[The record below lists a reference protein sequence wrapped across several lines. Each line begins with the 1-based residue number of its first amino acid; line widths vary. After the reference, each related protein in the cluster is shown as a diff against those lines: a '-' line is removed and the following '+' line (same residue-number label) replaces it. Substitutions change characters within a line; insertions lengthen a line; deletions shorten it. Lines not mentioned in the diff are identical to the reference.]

1 MGQFGGVPTDALD
14 HVAFLSR
21 SENRVLVME
30 ALAVAPRTQRE
41 LRDRTGV
48 PRTTLSRTLG
58 ALEDRGWITRVDG
71 GRYELTT
78 SGTHAVAVFRPA
90 LDGMA
95 ALCRLGALTAWLP
108 TDELDIGLHHFRE
121 VRVRRPSANQPAEAG
136 LYLASRLEEAQRFDA
151 LTFIAPPR
159 PVAEVL
165 WERTRSGALTV
176 RTVFAAGLVEY
187 LRVNPDG
194 PVHWPALLDA
204 GATVHRYDGRL
215 PCNLFVVDD
224 HVLFAQDRA
233 DVGDAG
239 TVVESRNPTVRAW
252 ALDLVA
258 RYRDDAERLGPEA
271 FG

>member
-1 MGQFGGVPTDALD
+1 MGQFGGVSSDALD

-21 SENRVLVME
+21 SENRVLVLE
-30 ALAVAPRTQRE
+30 ALAVAPQTQRD

-58 ALEDRGWITRVDG
+58 ALEDRGWVTRGDD

-78 SGTHAVAVFRPA
+78 SGTLAVETFRPA
-90 LDGMA
+90 LDGMT
-95 ALCRLGALTAWLP
+95 ALSGLGPLVEWLP

-121 VRVRRPSANQPAEAG
+121 ATVRRPSANQPAEAG
-136 LYLASRLEEAQRFDA
+136 LYLAALLEEADRFEA

-159 PVAEVL
+159 PVGEVL
-165 WERTRSGALTV
+165 WDRTRSGALTA
-176 RTVFAAGLVEY
+176 RAVFADSLVEY
-187 LRVNPDG
+187 LRANPDG
-194 PVHWPALLDA
+194 PVPWGAFVEA
-204 GATVHRYDGRL
+204 GGTVSRYDGRL

-239 TVVESRNPTVRAW
+239 TVVECRDSTVRAW
-252 ALDLVA
+252 ALELVE
-258 RYRDDAERLGPEA
+258 RYREDAELLGPQA